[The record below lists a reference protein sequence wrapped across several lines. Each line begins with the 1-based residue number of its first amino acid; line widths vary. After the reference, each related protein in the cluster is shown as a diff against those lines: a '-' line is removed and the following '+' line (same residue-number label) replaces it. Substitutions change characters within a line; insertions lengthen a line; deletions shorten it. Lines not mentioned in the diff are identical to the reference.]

1 MNKKFNSFVII
12 LIVALISVNLYT
24 HFTKP
29 KLALIEIQKVYDA
42 FDLKKELETKFK
54 SVQNQRKKVLDSLEL
69 ELKLMYAS
77 FDKDI
82 KKDDPRVTTFN
93 VKKNYFIQ
101 KQQLTQE
108 DDQALSQQYDKEIL
122 LQLSQYVKDFGKEKG
137 YTYIFG
143 TDGNGSVMYAHESV
157 DISVDVI
164 SYINNK
170 YKGLK

>member
-1 MNKKFNSFVII
+1 MNKKFNVFIVV
-12 LIVALISVNLYT
+12 LIVVLISVNLYT

-54 SVQNQRKKVLDSLEL
+54 NVQNQRKKVLDSLEL
-69 ELKLMYAS
+69 ELKLMYAG
-77 FDKDI
+77 FGKEI

-93 VKKNYFIQ
+93 VKKNYFMQ

-122 LQLSQYVKDFGKEKG
+122 TQLNQYVKDYGKEKG

-164 SYINNK
+164 SYINNR